1 MKIEILTSLS
11 ALEDMERFAALAALT
26 CHDNTAKMN
35 SEGYKPSDTLK
46 HIIKMKHE
54 SILEHINLTFSV
66 KDLSR
71 ACLQELARHRHISLS
86 VESTRHTLRK
96 KFLDNNNEIT
106 LPAYTPDDFIML
118 PNGSHFIVRDI
129 FMQCLEILSHT
140 PKEILSNDELK
151 YFLPEFWPT
160 NLILTTNIRSLRHII
175 ELRTAPAALEEFQ
188 DLARGLF
195 EAVPQEF
202 RYLLEDC
209 VYHEGKPTLHD
220 MEELLRKFADFANI
234 SQNTWNDHE
243 SILRPLLQQASQLT
257 KKIDEKEGK

>member
-1 MKIEILTSLS
+1 MKIELLTSHS

-66 KDLSR
+66 KELSR

-86 VESTRHTLRK
+86 VESTRHTLK
-96 KFLDNNNEIT
+96 QQLKLGEEGNAIYLPLDISFELAQIIGKY
-106 LPAYTPDDFIML
+106 LILLVDFVRTY
-118 PNGSHFIVRDI
+118 PNVSNDI
-129 FMQCLEILSHT
+129 F
-140 PKEILSNDELK
+140 K
-151 YFLPEFWPT
+151 YAIPECVKT

-188 DLARGLF
+188 NLARGLF

-202 RYLLEDC
+202 QYLLEDC
-209 VYHEGKPTLHD
+209 VCR
-220 MEELLRKFADFANI
+220 EEVKA
-234 SQNTWNDHE
+234 
-243 SILRPLLQQASQLT
+243 
-257 KKIDEKEGK
+257 